1 MARVHIQGSGTI
13 GAPLIHL
20 FNRYGTELGFE
31 EVTFTKHTPRAS
43 DLPLVDKLQRAGGT
57 FVVDQAKTEDFEEE
71 GFDVEGTL
79 QEALDAST
87 VVIEATPSGI
97 ARERKPEYDAMEGPK
112 GFLAQGSEA
121 GFGLPYA
128 ARVND
133 DELDALTDRFVHI
146 VSCNTHNIAALVRAI
161 GLQEPEAPGFT
172 RGRVVCIRR
181 GTDVGQSGTAPLAP
195 KVSIHDEAE
204 GTHHAHDVIELYNT
218 KGIELEL
225 FSSAIK
231 VPTQFMH
238 TLWFQFTLDQEVTVD
253 EVVQRIE
260 ADPLVALTDKD
271 TSNMVFNVGR
281 EFGPFGRLL
290 NQGVVPEQSL
300 HVTGRTVTGFCFTPQ
315 DGNALLSNIAA
326 STRFAHPEDWH
337 KRCDAL
343 NELVYDRV

>member
-1 MARVHIQGSGTI
+1 MAHVHIQGSGTI

-20 FNRYGTELGFE
+20 FNRYGTELGFA
-31 EVTFTKHTPRAS
+31 EVTFTKNTPRSS
-43 DLPLVDKLQRAGGT
+43 DLPLVQKLQATGGT
-57 FVVDQAKTEDFEEE
+57 FVVDEAKREAFESA
-71 GFDVEGTL
+71 GFLVDGTY
-79 QEALDAST
+79 QEALEAAT
-87 VVIEATPSGI
+87 VIIEATPSGI
-97 ARERKPEYDAMEGPK
+97 ARDRKSDYQAMDGPK

-133 DELDALTDRFVHI
+133 EELDALDDRFVHI

-161 GLQEPEAPGFT
+161 ALENDGPGLD
-172 RGRVVCIRR
+172 RGRVLCIRR

-195 KVSIHDEAE
+195 KVSIHDETE
-204 GTHHAHDVIELYNT
+204 GTHHAHDVIELYRT
-218 KGIELEL
+218 KGVELDL

-231 VPTQFMH
+231 VPTQYMH
-238 TLWFQFTLDQEVTVD
+238 TIWFQFDLEEAIDRDTVI
-253 EVVQRIE
+253 ERIQ

-281 EFGPFGRLL
+281 EFGPFGRLV
-290 NQGVVPEQSL
+290 NQGVVATDTI
-300 HVTGRTVTGFCFTPQ
+300 HVTGKTVTGFCFTPQ

-326 STRFAHPEDWH
+326 STRFAHPEDWR

-343 NELVYDRV
+343 NELIWQDI

>member
-20 FNRYGTELGFE
+20 FNRYGTELGFD
-31 EVTFTKHTPRAS
+31 EVTFTKNTPRSS
-43 DLPLVDKLQRAGGT
+43 DLPLVQKLQAAGGT
-57 FVVDQAKTEDFEEE
+57 FVVANEKARAFEDE
-71 GFDVEGTL
+71 GFDVDGSL

-97 ARERKPEYDAMEGPK
+97 ARDRKPDYEAMDGPK

-133 DELDALTDRFVHI
+133 EELDALEDRFVHI

-161 GLQEPEAPGFT
+161 ALSQDGPGLEK
-172 RGRVVCIRR
+172 GRVVCIRR
-181 GTDVGQSGTAPLAP
+181 GTDVGQKGDAPLAP
-195 KVSIHDEAE
+195 KVSVHDEKE
-204 GTHHAHDVIELYNT
+204 GTHHAHDVIELYKT
-218 KGIELEL
+218 KGLELDL

-231 VPTQFMH
+231 VPTTFMH
-238 TLWFQFTLDQEVTVD
+238 TLWFQFELGEETNAD
-253 EVVQRIE
+253 EVVHRIRQ
-260 ADPLVALTDKD
+260 DPLLAMTDKA
-271 TSNMVFNVGR
+271 TSNLVFNVGR
-281 EFGPFGRLL
+281 EFGPFGRIV
-290 NQGVVPEQSL
+290 NQGVVATDTI
-300 HVTGRTVTGFCFTPQ
+300 HVEGNQVSGFCFTPQ

-326 STRFAHPEDWH
+326 STRFAHPEDWR

-343 NELVYDRV
+343 NELLWDQV